1 MRMRDAQTRTF
12 DSCIVE
18 STVKNDVLLP
28 ECHSDESRGG
38 ACIQSVFIATVNGVG

>member
-1 MRMRDAQTRTF
+1 MRMRNAKSRTF

-28 ECHSDESRGG
+28 ECHSDEFRGG
-38 ACIQSVFIATVNGVG
+38 ACIRSVFIATDDGVG